1 MDILYYSEPLINF
14 KELEP
19 IPSCSGI
26 AVVNEKD
33 NQTNIKHSETNEA
46 KKTIS
51 ELPIVDFN
59 LPTIQYNGYKEERSN
74 GCIRRNADAIVNL
87 YIYLT

>member
-1 MDILYYSEPLINF
+1 MDILYFSEPLMNAQ
-14 KELEP
+14 EREP

-26 AVVNEKD
+26 GIVNEED
-33 NQTNIKHSETNEA
+33 NQINIKNNDTNET

-51 ELPIVDFN
+51 ELPAVDLK

-74 GCIRRNADAIVNL
+74 GCIRRNADTTVSL
-87 YIYLT
+87 YIY